1 MGSILAGALTTG
13 ISNRWNFIKT
23 EIRSSLCTQDI
34 LEQKKNFSYLARL
47 LFVPPAILDDFA
59 SSLNGIFYSFTACR
73 LSSLI
78 FLISFASPSYG
89 SAFLSLKVLLSSLWV
104 ARHSNDIET
113 FALRFRVVERGDRDC
128 LMCNVRKG
136 RSDGRREE
144 NQYTDFREKINKLRQ
159 EMKEREAEDSSL
171 VINEEISR
179 LQTSQPSHFPL
190 LRS

>member
-1 MGSILAGALTTG
+1 
-13 ISNRWNFIKT
+13 
-23 EIRSSLCTQDI
+23 
-34 LEQKKNFSYLARL
+34 
-47 LFVPPAILDDFA
+47 
-59 SSLNGIFYSFTACR
+59 
-73 LSSLI
+73 
-78 FLISFASPSYG
+78 
-89 SAFLSLKVLLSSLWV
+89 
-104 ARHSNDIET
+104 
-113 FALRFRVVERGDRDC
+113 
-128 LMCNVRKG
+128 MCNVRKG